1 VREWE
6 NPNAT
11 DLHREEKSM
20 MTIVVALAG
29 ASVADGHSEFVAGFH
44 D

>member
-1 VREWE
+1 LREWE
-6 NPNAT
+6 NPNAM
-11 DLHREEKSM
+11 DLHREEKGM

-29 ASVADGHSEFVAGFH
+29 ASVADGHGRFVAGFH